1 MYSWSKCDA
10 DHWYHLVTSSLPSS
24 VPIQNTV
31 LSIGNVISSCGS
43 YICLDL
49 QQNNYNCAFGTL
61 QIHLT
66 ANLNSQSVSIPI
78 VFGEEGTK
86 PVSCNRW
93 CQVSVL
99 RLITFVKEQ
108 CV

>member
-1 MYSWSKCDA
+1 MYSWSKYNA

-24 VPIQNTV
+24 APIQNTV
-31 LSIGNVISSCGS
+31 LSTGDVISSCGS
-43 YICLDL
+43 NTCLDL
-49 QQNNYNCAFGTL
+49 QQNNYNFAFSTL

-78 VFGEEGTK
+78 ALGGEGIR
-86 PVSCNRW
+86 PVSCNKW

-99 RLITFVKEQ
+99 RIITFVKGQ